1 MPIWGKGHLLLNCSM
16 IVYELA
22 VAAAFGLAGE
32 LGMGEHKGR
41 LSGWGL
47 RVDEE
52 VEGGQSTLLL

>member
-41 LSGWGL
+41 LSGVRL
-47 RVDEE
+47 A
-52 VEGGQSTLLL
+52 S